1 MQKIVAIIKNTS
13 LSSIAFGFV
22 MLIVGYGCANPLPPS
37 GGPDDT
43 KAPEISEF
51 TPQNATLN
59 FKDQPIKIKF
69 SEYVDKNSV
78 IENIRITPEL
88 PLEFSWSGKRLEIT
102 PSDTMRDN
110 LTYCISIEPN
120 YKDLSGNKPQSAFS
134 LIFSTGSSIDSGKVK
149 GKVYSKAQGFSAFAY
164 RIDNINPDTLN
175 ITTTKPDYK
184 IKIGSSGDFSIQ
196 ALKDGTYRL
205 FMINDRNE
213 NGLYTAGYEEFSAAT
228 KDIKVTAT
236 DSISPNNSCNFYIS
250 ALIDNSAPELNAA
263 SCISDRT
270 VSLIFSEAIDA
281 SSVNIKSFSIIDTVS
296 KNKVSIISTYQSP
309 TKKSNL
315 NLILDKALDTAA
327 VYYCEI
333 DNSINPI
340 RDSAANAM
348 SSVIR
353 SEAFSCTSVKQI
365 DSLKF
370 KTTMLDS
377 AKQVKLNSSFAVQFN
392 QPIIAGRLDSFAL
405 INKSNN
411 KKVPYSHRIVNNSEL
426 EFTPQ
431 FDLQSNIWYQASLKM
446 DSIYSVSGDKLPD
459 TTLAVNFLTEDLRLS
474 GSLSGTIKPNS
485 IVDSNTKFIVLLDAN
500 GGRNQYSAISDS
512 AMNWSF
518 TALPEG
524 EYTLNIIRDTNG
536 NGMYD
541 VGEAYP
547 YKAAELYYPINRK
560 IKIIQRWK
568 VQDLIIE
575 LPE

>member
-1 MQKIVAIIKNTS
+1 MQEIVTTIKNTN
-13 LSSIAFGFV
+13 LSNIVFGFI
-22 MLIVGYGCANPLPPS
+22 MLIIGYGCANPLPPS

-43 KAPEISEF
+43 QAPEIIEF

-59 FKDQPIKIKF
+59 FKDQPVEIKF

-88 PLEFSWSGKRLEIT
+88 PLEYSWSGKRLEIS

-110 LTYCISIEPN
+110 LTYCLSIEPN
-120 YKDLSGNKPQSAFS
+120 YKDLSGNKPLSAFS
-134 LIFSTGSSIDSGKVK
+134 LIFSTGSSIDSGKVM

-164 RIDNINPDTLN
+164 RIDNINHDTLN

-205 FMINDRNE
+205 FLINDRNE
-213 NGLYTAGYEEFSAAT
+213 DGLYTPGYEEFSAANR
-228 KDIKVTAT
+228 DIKVTAT
-236 DSISPNNSCNFYIS
+236 DIISPNNYCNFYSSSI
-250 ALIDNSAPELNAA
+250 IDKTAPELNSAT
-263 SCISDRT
+263 SISDRT
-270 VSLIFSEAIDA
+270 INLVFSEAID
-281 SSVNIKSFSIIDTVS
+281 VNSINPKSFSIIDTVS
-296 KNKVSIISTYQSP
+296 KHKTEIIGTYQLP
-309 TKKSNL
+309 TKKSNI

-333 DNSINPI
+333 DNSIYPI

-348 SSVIR
+348 SGVIR
-353 SEAFSCTSVKQI
+353 SEVFSGTSVKQI

-370 KTTMLDS
+370 KATLLDS
-377 AKQVKLNSSFAVQFN
+377 AKQVKLNSSFAIQFN
-392 QPIIAGRLDSFAL
+392 QPIITGHLDSFAL

-426 EFTPQ
+426 EFIPQ
-431 FDLQSNIWYQASLKM
+431 FELQSNTWYQASLKM
-446 DSIYSVSGDKLPD
+446 DSIYSVFGDKLPD

-474 GSLSGTIKPNS
+474 GSLSGTIKARTA
-485 IVDSNTKFIVLLDAN
+485 VDSNTKFIVILDAN
-500 GGRNQYSAISDS
+500 GGRTQYSAISDS
-512 AMNWSF
+512 SMNWSF
-518 TALPEG
+518 TTLPEG
-524 EYTLNIIRDTNG
+524 EYTINIIRDTNG
-536 NGMYD
+536 NGVYD

-547 YKAAELYYPINRK
+547 FKAAEVYYPINRK